1 MPRSLRLFRA
11 PRLRSQSRRAVVG
24 VVLSGFLVMA
34 VSGCAVGAASASSE
48 SASGTGNASSSS
60 SSAGGVS
67 NAGSPITIVASTSV
81 YGDIATAIGADTVS
95 VTSIIDD
102 PNKDPH
108 DYQADGQNALSVSKA
123 SIVIENG
130 GGYDDF
136 MSTLITGTKNSGA
149 VVLNA
154 AALSGYDLEPSS
166 GSFNEHL
173 WYDFGTVT
181 KVVDR
186 LASALT
192 DLAPE
197 HAALYRAN
205 ALSYTDSLASL
216 SAAESD
222 LKNSFAGTGAAI
234 TEPVAEYL
242 LNASGLVDQ
251 TPLKFSAAVEN
262 GSDVAPDVLAA
273 TIALF
278 ASHQVA
284 VLVYNSQTSDPQ
296 TEAVLAAAKAASVP
310 VVPVTES
317 LPDGSSYLTWMAG
330 TLAAMKTAL
339 SQ

>member
-1 MPRSLRLFRA
+1 MA
-11 PRLRSQSRRAVVG
+11 G
-24 VVLSGFLVMA
+24 VVLSGLLVVA

-48 SASGTGNASSSS
+48 SAVGNGTS
-60 SSAGGVS
+60 SSAGNGGAAP
-67 NAGSPITIVASTSV
+67 NDGSPITIVASTSV
-81 YGDIATAIGADTVS
+81 YGDIAAAIGADTVS

-123 SIVIENG
+123 AIVVENG

-154 AALSGYDLEPSS
+154 SSLSGYDLQPST

-186 LASALT
+186 LASALS

-216 SAAESD
+216 SAVESD
-222 LKNSFAGTGAAI
+222 LRNSFAGTGAAI
-234 TEPVAEYL
+234 TEPVAEYV
-242 LNASGLVDQ
+242 LNAAGLVDK
-251 TPLKFSAAVEN
+251 TPLKFSEAVEN
-262 GSDVAPDVLAA
+262 GSDVAPDVLAS

-296 TEAVLAAAKAASVP
+296 TEAVLAAAKTAGVP

-317 LPDGSSYLTWMAG
+317 LPDGTSYLTWM
-330 TLAAMKTAL
+330 TSNLAALKTAL